1 MDLWDG
7 EQKKSI
13 RSMANNSFG
22 GRPPEWDGQST
33 SWHFFV
39 TETKWYINGLKPG
52 ERAHAVSR
60 IGLTLLRSQNA
71 SVRKII
77 MKLDADDFQTEA
89 DLYKMLD
96 AISKSPL
103 GQLPLPDAGQKI
115 GNYYRKLFRRRGEAA
130 TDFLIREDNIHDEM
144 WRALQ
149 RLLKDMDV
157 KWEDYG
163 YDKQELETL
172 LAGLDNP
179 TEAWDDP
186 YTPDDGASRGG
197 SEKVEASPPEADTT
211 AGEVDADSQA
221 ARSHGSGPRWTKA
234 PWDSGSYGGKWYEK
248 PKKQEKDLTQK
259 LMEKGL
265 VPLAAFDVIRGW
277 MLLEMMAFTD
287 AEKNMIKASTQN
299 KLDYRSVSQ
308 ALRAQWGDRSLQ
320 TRAAVGIVG

>member
-7 EQKKSI
+7 EQKTSI
-13 RSMANNSFG
+13 RSMANNNGFG

-163 YDKQELETL
+163 YDKQELET
-172 LAGLDNP
+172 
-179 TEAWDDP
+179 
-186 YTPDDGASRGG
+186 
-197 SEKVEASPPEADTT
+197 
-211 AGEVDADSQA
+211 
-221 ARSHGSGPRWTKA
+221 
-234 PWDSGSYGGKWYEK
+234 
-248 PKKQEKDLTQK
+248 
-259 LMEKGL
+259 
-265 VPLAAFDVIRGW
+265 
-277 MLLEMMAFTD
+277 
-287 AEKNMIKASTQN
+287 
-299 KLDYRSVSQ
+299 
-308 ALRAQWGDRSLQ
+308 
-320 TRAAVGIVG
+320 